1 MQKII
6 CLSIAFCLFWNPCFS
21 QDTENIS
28 SPNQSEEKEKKEK
41 RIRKKREKTPKDNKD
56 SKKSKK
62 EDIILIKDPY
72 TMDDLNKLKSNF
84 NSGLSKARD
93 TLIEIYKDKNQIL
106 LVRLEAL
113 EILSLESDDPVLKTA
128 LKETIENTEFL
139 EVEIIKKSI
148 RMLLNFENL

>member
-1 MQKII
+1 MLLLLKHGYIQKLVVADSSSDVCIRAPCLPSLSSLS
-6 CLSIAFCLFWNPCFS
+6 CLSIAFCLFWNPCYT
-21 QDTENIS
+21 QDTENTP
-28 SPNQSEEKEKKEK
+28 SPQQSEEKEEKEK
-41 RIRKKREKTPKDNKD
+41 RGRKKRDKTPKDNKD

-106 LVRLEAL
+106 LVRLEA
-113 EILSLESDDPVLKTA
+113 
-128 LKETIENTEFL
+128 
-139 EVEIIKKSI
+139 
-148 RMLLNFENL
+148 